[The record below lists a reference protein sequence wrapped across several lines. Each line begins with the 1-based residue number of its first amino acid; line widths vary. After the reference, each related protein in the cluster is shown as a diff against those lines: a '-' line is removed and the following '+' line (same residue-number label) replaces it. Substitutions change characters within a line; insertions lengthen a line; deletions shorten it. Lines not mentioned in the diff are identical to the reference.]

1 MKFTLTYLILIFISL
16 SLSSFVWG
24 QDRTIDKIEMLY
36 DQGNYS
42 KVFRKTKK
50 LQQDSKYQNNAPIK
64 LFESLAAY
72 QLSKTKNKFS
82 EKDALDK
89 YQTFTALDSVGEY
102 RLTYGVYIYDLQVGL
117 VNKIRELEKD
127 GKTAQAKAEYLTYS
141 QLFKHQVSYN
151 EITATHPNVK
161 PHSNNTNSDYS
172 KEDDLAETTNS
183 SNNLK
188 KKQKSILKEAN
199 KHIGTPYK
207 YGGITPKGFDCSGFT
222 QYVMA
227 KNGIQIPR
235 TAKAQSVSY
244 KKVKQKNARVGDLVF
259 FGSSKSNISHVGIIS
274 NISGEKLYMIHASTS
289 KGIMITEITTN
300 VYWSKKIQFITR
312 II

>member
-1 MKFTLTYLILIFISL
+1 MKSILTYLILSL
-16 SLSSFVWG
+16 MGFFLSSFVWG

-50 LQQDSKYQNNAPIK
+50 LQKDSKYQNSAPIK

-72 QLSKTKNKFS
+72 QLSKTKSKFS
-82 EKDALDK
+82 EKDAISS
-89 YQTFTALDSVGEY
+89 YQTFASWDSIGEY
-102 RLTYGVYIYDLQVGL
+102 RLTYAIYIYDLQIGL
-117 VNKIRELEKD
+117 VNKIRSIEKE
-127 GKTAQAKAEYLTYS
+127 GKSDQAKAEYLAYT
-141 QLFKHQVSYN
+141 QLFKHQVSYE
-151 EITATHPNVK
+151 EITATQPNVK
-161 PHSNNTNSDYS
+161 PTTTLPNSPS
-172 KEDDLAETTNS
+172 TEEEASETTNTS
-183 SNNLK
+183 SNLK
-188 KKQKSILKEAN
+188 KTQKAILKEAN

-235 TAKAQSVSY
+235 TSKAQAVSH
-244 KKVKQKNARVGDLVF
+244 KKVKQKDAKVGDLVF
-259 FGSSKSNISHVGIIS
+259 FGSSKSNISHVGIVS
-274 NISGEKLYMIHASTS
+274 EVSGTKLYMIHASTS

-300 VYWSKKIQFITR
+300 VYWSKKVQFITR
-312 II
+312 VIQ